1 MQQTIKPEASS
12 RLARHLRAGLLTTDD
27 PRKNQAGPWR
37 PEREHLWRCMLERR
51 ALTRLS

>member
-27 PRKNQAGPWR
+27 PRKI
-37 PEREHLWRCMLERR
+37 ERGHGAPNESISGRYASACSSRE
-51 ALTRLS
+51 LS